1 MDEKTNIYMKAEE
14 ASLLLGLGNP
24 KEEKVTIEIT
34 RDQAED
40 LAFMYEIEFLDMIRN
55 DEGIDNLRWV
65 RERLKLY
72 DKLLRASGKEGL
84 GGYDE

>member
-14 ASLLLGLGNP
+14 ASLLGLGNP
-24 KEEKVTIEIT
+24 KEEKITIEIT
-34 RDQAED
+34 RSQAED
-40 LAFMYEIEFLDMIRN
+40 LAFMYEIEFLDVIRN

-65 RERLKLY
+65 HEHLKLY

-84 GGYDE
+84 GGYDD